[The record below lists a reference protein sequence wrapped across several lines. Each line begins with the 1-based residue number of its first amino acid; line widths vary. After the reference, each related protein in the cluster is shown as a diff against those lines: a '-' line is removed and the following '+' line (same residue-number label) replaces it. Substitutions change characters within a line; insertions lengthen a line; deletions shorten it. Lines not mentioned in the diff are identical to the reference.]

1 MDLPMQ
7 VEGANHCGF
16 SAGLPSVLER
26 LHQFGRL
33 PRKDLLGMRD
43 LSADEI
49 ELILDVADFMKE
61 ALAKDLKALSECLK
75 GKSLATAF
83 YEPSTRTRTS
93 FERAGKA
100 LGMSVTNL
108 PIDVSSVAKGE
119 SLKDTALTLQAV
131 GYDAIVIR
139 HWASG
144 APHFVA
150 RYVSASVINAGDG
163 MHEHPTQAL
172 LDLYTMRKFKGRLHG
187 LKVAIIGDILH
198 SRVARSI
205 VFALSKFSSD
215 IVVCGPPTMLPEA
228 FSEFGVKV
236 TRRTEE
242 AIEGAD
248 IIYMLRMQL
257 ERQRVGLFPSI
268 GEYAKLYGMDL
279 EKLRFAPEDAIIMHP
294 GPMNRGVEISSDIA
308 DSDKARILDQVTNGV
323 AVRMAVLWLLLSE
336 H

>member
-1 MDLPMQ
+1 MQ
-7 VEGANHCGF
+7 DAIPVN
-16 SAGLPSVLER
+16 STVSPSYALCR
-26 LHQFGRL
+26 LDEIGKL
-33 PRKDLLGMRD
+33 SRKDLLGMQE

-49 ELILDVADFMKE
+49 ELILNAADCMKE
-61 ALAKDLKALSECLK
+61 AVSNVSDLTSLLR

-93 FERAGKA
+93 FERAGKM
-100 LGMSVTNL
+100 LGMSITNL

-131 GYDAIVIR
+131 GYDVLVIR
-139 HWASG
+139 HWSSG

-150 RYVSASVINAGDG
+150 KYVSASVINAGDG

-172 LDLYTMRKFKGRLHG
+172 LDLYTIWKVKGRLHD
-187 LKVAIIGDILH
+187 LKVAIIGDMLH

-205 VFALSKFSSD
+205 IFALGKFKSD
-215 IVVCGPPTMLPEA
+215 IAVCGPPTMLPKA

-236 TRRTEE
+236 VRRVEE

-248 IIYMLRMQL
+248 IVYMLRIQL
-257 ERQRVGLFPSI
+257 ERQRAGLFPSI
-268 GEYAKLYGMDL
+268 GEYANLYGMTK
-279 EKLRFAPEDAIIMHP
+279 EKMRLAADDAIIMHP
-294 GPMNRGVEISSDIA
+294 GPMNRGVEIASDLA
-308 DSDKARILDQVTNGV
+308 DSEKARILDQVTNGV

-336 H
+336 REGKCS

>member
-1 MDLPMQ
+1 MA
-7 VEGANHCGF
+7 V
-16 SAGLPSVLER
+16 SAGLDELRQIKKLE
-26 LHQFGRL
+26 
-33 PRKDLLGMRD
+33 RKDLLGMHD
-43 LSADEI
+43 LSSEEV
-49 ELILDVADFMKE
+49 ELILDVADCMKG
-61 ALAKDLKALSECLK
+61 AMSNANVLSECLR

-108 PIDVSSVAKGE
+108 QIDVSSVAKGE
-119 SLKDTALTLQAV
+119 SLKDTALTLQSV

-144 APHFVA
+144 APHFIA
-150 RYVSASVINAGDG
+150 KYVSASVINAGDG

-172 LDLYTMRKFKGRLHG
+172 LDLYTMRKVKGRLHG
-187 LKVAIIGDILH
+187 LKIAIIGDILH

-205 VFALSKFSSD
+205 IFALSKFNSEL
-215 IVVCGPPTMLPEA
+215 VVCGPPTMLPRA

-236 TRRTEE
+236 AKRIEE

-248 IIYMLRMQL
+248 IIYMLRIQL

-268 GEYAKLYGMDL
+268 GEYAKLYGMTL
-279 EKLRFAPEDAIIMHP
+279 ERVRLASEDAIVMHP
-294 GPMNRGVEISSDIA
+294 GPMNRGVEIASDLA
-308 DSDKARILDQVTNGV
+308 DSEKARILDQVTNGV
-323 AVRMAVLWLLLSE
+323 AVRMAVLWLLLGSQ
-336 H
+336 